1 MHFTADGF
9 ESDMA
14 TSVVTLPRKAVV
26 TMTRRTDPTDT
37 TTIESDHALMD
48 RVKQISYFTMFA
60 TRPLAKKFVHITQPT
75 LDTISRRAEL
85 NYGDGA
91 KILQYLTA
99 YDDVLIR
106 ELAAPPEKTTIGAP
120 PAVKKESSFKY
131 ATGGRADFDSKNS
144 IVKLTQYPQVYQD
157 ADTVTG
163 DIIILHRDTD
173 IVEVEHSNAFSQGN
187 PES

>member
-1 MHFTADGF
+1 
-9 ESDMA
+9 MA
-14 TSVVTLPRKAVV
+14 TSIVTLPRKARV
-26 TMTRRTDPTDT
+26 TMTRRSDPKDT

-48 RVKQISYFTMFA
+48 RVKQISYFTMFP
-60 TRPLAKKFVHITQPT
+60 TRPLAKKFVHVMQPT

-85 NYGDGA
+85 NYGDSA

-106 ELAAPPEKTTIGAP
+106 ELTPPPETTTLGAP
-120 PAVKKESSFKY
+120 PLEKPEKKESSFKY

-173 IVEVEHSNAFSQGN
+173 IVEVEHSNAFSEGT
-187 PES
+187 PDS